1 MTSRIIFRLNI
12 WQADKCCVFQLR
24 CGEGQELSDTL
35 EYPEELTVQY
45 EAWRKIYLGLYLGLY
60 KRLRGRKL
68 SGGDLDPS
76 SLVDYG
82 HELEEARAKFIDTFQ
97 RWLAQLREIREKI
110 QNKIHTVAQN
120 LSQSGE
126 KEVTRPTVDIF
137 IACNSIDLGR
147 LPWETWE
154 LVPEDLPSEILPTD
168 ILRIARIPI
177 ATRQEYVESHSHL
190 RSGKPRILVVLGDNT
205 GLDLDED
212 KQTVKA
218 LKRVA
223 QFKFFD
229 WQQQD
234 GVENLKAALANE
246 IADERGWDALFFMGH
261 SNETE
266 VTDGELAIAPNT
278 YVSIDQIKDYL
289 STAKENGLRFC
300 LFNSCEGLQIANR
313 LANLGLQVAV
323 MREPIYDDVAHV
335 FLRQFCQELARH
347 EDVHNAMLTACWHLQ
362 HVERFVYP
370 SAYLI
375 PSFFSPYGAEPFRF
389 ERWGWRKIIRQ
400 WMPTRGEAVTL
411 GVVIPLSL
419 IFAVHDLLSDFRYS
433 AQAVY
438 RDVTNQRGEL
448 PDGVL
453 PPVNLVNIDE
463 ESVHWGIET
472 ITDFKPKP
480 MDRQLLAQLVTR
492 LSELEVKVI
501 GINYILYKQ
510 TQADKTQ
517 KLADSIQSAVNEQG
531 IWFVF
536 NKGQFPVFSKIASP
550 NWSLQGKE
558 SFLPWDLEQPSDTT
572 CTDPCPFA
580 YLLAL
585 SHILSQESS
594 LANEPQSNLQNQ
606 SKTNFQE
613 ELSDYLKTENAS
625 SELGNFLKQAK
636 SPFWL
641 RPIIDFS
648 IPNENVYNT
657 QSVYKPISAK
667 DLLERDSSDLE
678 LQKLKGGITIITSGD
693 YKEAGDQADDYY
705 SLPLAFKYWCFSHS
719 LKTQQLNKCP
729 QNITGGE
736 IIAYMINHH
745 LNLLSQNHKNVI
757 PAPYLI
763 PGFMIIAIAAF
774 LGKGATLRLAK
785 LQRKQHKG
793 LIFALVGSTALYGI
807 VVFQIYISV
816 SLSIPLFLPLLTFW
830 IYILS
835 FLKRKYSA

>member
-45 EAWRKIYLGLYLGLY
+45 EAWRKIYLELYLGLH
-60 KRLRGRKL
+60 KKLRGRKL

-147 LPWETWE
+147 LPWEAWE

-223 QFKFFD
+223 QLKFFD

-289 STAKENGLRFC
+289 STAKKYGLRFC

-389 ERWGWRKIIRQ
+389 ERWGWRKVLRP
-400 WMPTRGEAVTL
+400 WMPTRGEAIAL
-411 GVVIPLSL
+411 GILLLFSVIVPVQRQL
-419 IFAVHDLLSDFRYS
+419 FDLRALT
-433 AQAVY
+433 QAIY
-438 RDVTNQRGEL
+438 RDNTKNL
-448 PDGVL
+448 L
-453 PPVNLVNIDE
+453 PPESEPVVLVGIDPASLREGGIDAYNIY
-463 ESVHWGIET
+463 
-472 ITDFKPKP
+472 P
-480 MDRQLLAQLVTR
+480 MDRSYIAKLVKQLDK
-492 LSELEVKVI
+492 LEARVI
-501 GINYILYKQ
+501 GIDYLFENPQKEK
-510 TQADKTQ
+510 DKT
-517 KLADSIQSAVNEQG
+517 LYRSITEAVDNQST
-531 IWFVF
+531 WFVF
-536 NKGQFPVFSKIASP
+536 ASERRKGGYSAKVIPDIAS
-550 NWSLQGKE
+550 NKWSLQGDLTLTTAPSWE
-558 SFLPWDLEQPSDTT
+558 LILPRNLNCEDKCPLAYQLTLAQILREIPHSVNFSQPQ
-572 CTDPCPFA
+572 
-580 YLLAL
+580 L
-585 SHILSQESS
+585 SNQID
-594 LANEPQSNLQNQ
+594 LQNQ
-606 SKTNFQE
+606 VIEFFIGKQDNKIIPLTQA
-613 ELSDYLKTENAS
+613 DIP
-625 SELGNFLKQAK
+625 LGLQ
-636 SPFWL
+636 
-641 RPIIDFS
+641 PIIDFS
-648 IPNENVYNT
+648 IPPEH
-657 QSVYKPISAK
+657 VYKYISARK
-667 DLLERDSSDLE
+667 LFDKNQPLE
-678 LQKLKGGITIITSGD
+678 KLKKQIVLIAPGG
-693 YKEAGDQADDYY
+693 YEEANDNFT
-705 SLPLAFKYWCFSHS
+705 LPLAIRYWNSIR
-719 LKTQQLNKCP
+719 
-729 QNITGGE
+729 NIHEINIDRQSFTGGE
-736 IIAYMINHH
+736 AHAYMIHH
-745 LNLLSQNHKNVI
+745 ILFQHVVL
-757 PAPYLI
+757 LI
-763 PGFMIIAIAAF
+763 PTYWVVFIAAII
-774 LGKGATLRLAK
+774 GKMINLMRE
-785 LQRKQHKG
+785 KQNWQQKKMQEG
-793 LIFALVGSTALYGI
+793 LIVFTAAYGI
-807 VVFQIYISV
+807 FCLQIYV
-816 SLSIPLFLPLLTFW
+816 SAHFLIPWFLPSVTLW
-830 IYILS
+830 IFVPS
-835 FLKRKYSA
+835 FFKKKVYA